1 MKLNADLILSESDT
15 KTINVGNFSIS
26 VNFKTLALEKL
37 LGVAFDNK
45 TFFQSHREN
54 LIKLQGK

>member
-15 KTINVGNFSIS
+15 KTINVGNFSIKS
-26 VNFKTLALEKL
+26 TKIEKL

-45 TFFQSHREN
+45 TFFQSDREN